1 MKLLKDLVIT
11 RKELQDSERN
21 LVWAR
26 DGTLYITAYPDI
38 CIGQPIYRKEVSN
51 NSKQLFHIKDYPLEL
66 ENKFEFDGAGRN
78 ALLNS
83 QPVSYVKLCKPCPT
97 RSLLAVLTSNLNVH
111 IFKDQKLIWNLDE
124 PDKELE
130 RRAYHCIEWSPD
142 GSSLAVGNET
152 GEVVIYSWEY
162 QADGALQFTANKS
175 IGLGNDVATNWIV
188 RIDWKNDKM
197 AITLDNNSIHMVDF
211 GKGGKITRLRDPSR
225 LRLIDTCLLD
235 KFFVYTD
242 SCHLYRIDLESEEIS
257 SLALT
262 SSDGFKIVPVKGSET
277 VIVISNKTSCK
288 IQLRGELT
296 LLPDEI
302 VAPHLERKFK
312 KWSMINNEFSKYET
326 SVLIHGLALSTD
338 GYSLAICYSMERAAM
353 KYKIASE
360 HMFYIMFIPLC
371 DSWTIS
377 KDATGLAWYQCYQI
391 YQCALPTSASKED
404 IPTLI
409 CDFNMSLRAY
419 IRSLLNNEKMNSWRF
434 FNFID
439 EHPSILPFR
448 RAIFDY
454 AVAKS
459 SDITNPI
466 DKASIQSLA
475 SILKRD
481 SPVSSDIVELRS
493 EFITESFDFRTS
505 DTPDYISSEQRHTWK
520 RCFVSLL
527 PILTTKV
534 KVCPISN
541 QRIIDIK
548 KDNLNDYGWF
558 TRTLL
563 EELNEES
570 VYTGTAMAPA

>member
-1 MKLLKDLVIT
+1 MKLLKDLVVA

-66 ENKFEFDGAGRN
+66 ENKFEFEAAGRN

-97 RSLLAVLTSNLNVH
+97 ASLLAVLTSNLNVH
-111 IFKDQKLIWNLDE
+111 IFKDQKLICNIDE
-124 PDKELE
+124 PERELE
-130 RRAYHCIEWSPD
+130 GRAYHCMEWSPD
-142 GSSLAVGNET
+142 GSSLAVGNER
-152 GEVVIYSWEY
+152 GEVVLYSWEE
-162 QADGALQFTANKS
+162 QADGAVHFTAKES
-175 IGLGNDVATNWIV
+175 IDLGDGVATNWV
-188 RIDWKNDKM
+188 VGIDWKDDKIIIM
-197 AITLDNNSIHMVDF
+197 LDNNSIYMVDF
-211 GKGGKITRLRDPSR
+211 SKGGEMTRLRAPAR
-225 LRLIDTCLLD
+225 LRLIDSCLLD

-242 SCHLYRIDLESEEIS
+242 SCYLYRVNLETGETS

-262 SSDGFKIVPVKGSET
+262 SSDGFNIVPVKGSET

-288 IQLRGELT
+288 VQLQGELT
-296 LLPDEI
+296 LVPDEI

-326 SVLIHGLALSTD
+326 SMLIHGLALSSD
-338 GYSLAICYSMERAAM
+338 GYSLAICYSMERATM

-360 HMFYIMFIPLC
+360 HMFYMSFIPLC

-377 KDATGLAWYQCYQI
+377 KDATGLAWYQGYQI
-391 YQCALPTSASKED
+391 YQCALPTSVRKEE
-404 IPTLI
+404 IPTPTSDL
-409 CDFNMSLRAY
+409 NMSLRAY

-439 EHPSILPFR
+439 EHPSIVPFR
-448 RAIFDY
+448 QAIFDY

-459 SDITNPI
+459 SEMTNTI

-475 SILKRD
+475 SILKCD
-481 SPVSSDIVELRS
+481 SPVSSDIVELSS

-505 DTPDYISSEQRHTWK
+505 DNPDCITSEQGNTWK

>member
-21 LVWAR
+21 IVWAR

-66 ENKFEFDGAGRN
+66 ENKFEFEGAGRN

-83 QPVSYVKLCKPCPT
+83 QPVSYTKLCKPCPT
-97 RSLLAVLTSNLNVH
+97 ASFLAVLTSNLNVH
-111 IFKDQKLIWNLDE
+111 IFKDQRLICNLDE

-130 RRAYHCIEWSPD
+130 RRAYHCVEWSPD
-142 GSSLAVGNET
+142 GSSLAVGNER
-152 GEVVIYSWEY
+152 GEVVIYSLEDH
-162 QADGALQFTANKS
+162 ADGSPHFTANKL
-175 IGLGNDVATNWIV
+175 IELGHDVATNWIV
-188 RIDWKNDKM
+188 GIDWKDDKIIIM
-197 AITLDNNSIHMVDF
+197 LDNNSIYMVDF
-211 GKGGKITRLRDPSR
+211 SKGGKLTRLRAPSR
-225 LRLIDTCLLD
+225 LRLIDSCLLD
-235 KFFVYTD
+235 KFLVYTD
-242 SCHLYRIDLESEEIS
+242 SCHLYRVDLEAEETS

-262 SSDGFKIVPVKGSET
+262 ASDGFKIVPVKGTET

-288 IQLRGELT
+288 VQLKGELT
-296 LLPDEI
+296 LAPDEI

-312 KWSMINNEFSKYET
+312 KWSIINNEFSNYEA
-326 SVLIHGLALSTD
+326 SVLIHGLALSSD
-338 GYSLAICYSMERAAM
+338 GYSLAICYSMERATM

-360 HMFYIMFIPLC
+360 HMFYITFVPLC
-371 DSWTIS
+371 HSWTIS
-377 KDATGLAWYQCYQI
+377 KYATGLAWYQCYQI
-391 YQCALPTSASKED
+391 YQCTLPSSASKED
-404 IPTLI
+404 IPTPT
-409 CDFNMSLRAY
+409 CDVNMSLRAY

-439 EHPSILPFR
+439 EHPSIVPFR

-459 SDITNPI
+459 SEITNPI

-475 SILKRD
+475 SILRRD
-481 SPVSSDIVELRS
+481 SPVTSDIVELRG

-505 DTPDYISSEQRHTWK
+505 DTPDYICSEQQHTWR

-527 PILTTKV
+527 PILTTQV

-570 VYTGTAMAPA
+570 VYTGTAMAAA